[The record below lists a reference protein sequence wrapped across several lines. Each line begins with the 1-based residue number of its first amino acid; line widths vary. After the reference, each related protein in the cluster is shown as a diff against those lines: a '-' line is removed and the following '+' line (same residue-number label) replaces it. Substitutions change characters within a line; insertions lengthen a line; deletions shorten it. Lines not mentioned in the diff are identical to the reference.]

1 MHRKMILAL
10 APTPLLAQSPDRQSA
25 GGGTTAAQRP
35 AGGSLAALAVLQQKG
50 MPQED
55 TIDSFEALGIQV
67 IPFGFSEAAAW
78 ARFITSATIA
88 QGLSLG
94 DRACLA
100 TAQLRGAK
108 AVTSDRAWR
117 IPDLGVEI
125 EFLR

>member
-1 MHRKMILAL
+1 MSAVNAAEVLARL
-10 APTPLLAQSPDRQSA
+10 IK
-25 GGGTTAAQRP
+25 
-35 AGGSLAALAVLQQKG
+35 KG
-50 MPQED
+50 MPHED
-55 TIDSFEALGIQV
+55 AIDSFEALGIQV
-67 IPFGFSEAAAW
+67 IPFAFAEAAAS

-117 IPDLGVEI
+117 VPDLGVEI